1 MPLFVVATVLT
12 ATVVGVAYAV
22 ITSGADAELLGWL
35 AAALTL
41 MTFSMRSMLA
51 LRVTALGANAGFIT
65 YAALM
70 ELMPVLAL
78 HLLLVP
84 CNAVR
89 LGELI
94 AEQRRS
100 GSPGLR
106 YLAPER
112 ALRLGR
118 RLWINRRAA
127 RTARPW

>member
-1 MPLFVVATVLT
+1 MPLFVLATMMT
-12 ATVVGVAYAV
+12 ATVIGVAYAV
-22 ITSGADAELLGWL
+22 IASGMDAEILGWL

-41 MTFSMRSMLA
+41 LTFSMRSMLA
-51 LRVTALGANAGFIT
+51 LRLTALGANVGFIT

-89 LGELI
+89 LGELM
-94 AEQRRS
+94 AEQRQS
-100 GSPGLR
+100 EGLR
-106 YLAPER
+106 WLGPER

>member
-1 MPLFVVATVLT
+1 MPLFVLATMLT
-12 ATVVGVAYAV
+12 ATVIGVAYAV
-22 ITSGADAELLGWL
+22 IASGMDAEILGWL

-41 MTFSMRSMLA
+41 LTFSMRSMLA
-51 LRVTALGANAGFIT
+51 LRLTALGANVGFIT

-89 LGELI
+89 LGELM
-94 AEQRRS
+94 AEQRQS
-100 GSPGLR
+100 EGLR
-106 YLAPER
+106 WLAPER

-127 RTARPW
+127 RMARPW